1 MLSESGQVSPV
12 MRTGVAPCCINWAF
26 PRTFGTY
33 WEPVSSQFPS
43 SPALWLVQAAQS
55 VLLLPRCVTLCF
67 LQTEMELPVSIL
79 WSNLVSKVQGQSK
92 PVERQENS
100 LLHLP

>member
-1 MLSESGQVSPV
+1 MFHQLGIPKDIQNLLGTSLFPVPFQSCFVARSDRSVSAA
-12 MRTGVAPCCINWAF
+12 VAKVCD
-26 PRTFGTY
+26 
-33 WEPVSSQFPS
+33 S
-43 SPALWLVQAAQS
+43 
-55 VLLLPRCVTLCF
+55 LL